1 MSSALVGDTV
11 MTLHQLD
18 ARPDLKDSLQCVG
31 CGNRISY
38 VKSHRLRDGTLKRSC
53 LRATWKH
60 SDDCE
65 FNVLGKLRQLVEDA
79 DDWFTEN
86 EVGEFLLQ
94 IDLNERIQDKILVRS
109 VRSKNERLIYSNPQ
123 QEEKL
128 DRYITTIKR
137 IMEINNKIEKGDDSD
152 GGDDAFR
159 KKIRVQIAEKMVRW
173 DQFHYREELEELKK
187 CFRYGKQHKDSI
199 VCIEGNFHLREDK
212 GFYRLELEKALV
224 RDRNTKGIR
233 EIPSVSFLIRDEIL
247 KERLLKNFEGEYQK
261 RGAVLANIRCAE
273 FRMKGK
279 DYCFLD
285 IKGEVFSQKQVLFL
299 D

>member
-1 MSSALVGDTV
+1 M
-11 MTLHQLD
+11 
-18 ARPDLKDSLQCVG
+18 
-31 CGNRISY
+31 
-38 VKSHRLRDGTLKRSC
+38 KRSC